1 MKQVANL
8 NCRLHT
14 GDMPYKCDECDFASV
29 YKDKYNTHVKIHLR
43 AKGMTEEEAN
53 TTLYYYCDKCG
64 KQFTN
69 QYREVQVTGLRFE
82 TRIQSQSE
90 F

>member
-1 MKQVANL
+1 MNLYFGQKTNNTGWANL
-8 NCRLHT
+8 QTSITYRLHT
-14 GDMPYKCDECDFASV
+14 GDMPYKCSECDFASV

-69 QYREVQVTGLRFE
+69 QYREA
-82 TRIQSQSE
+82 
-90 F
+90 

>member
-1 MKQVANL
+1 
-8 NCRLHT
+8 
-14 GDMPYKCDECDFASV
+14 MPYKCSECDFASV

-69 QYREVQVTGLRFE
+69 QYRDAQQ
-82 TRIQSQSE
+82 IY
-90 F
+90 

>member
-1 MKQVANL
+1 
-8 NCRLHT
+8 
-14 GDMPYKCDECDFASV
+14 MPYKCSECDFASV

-69 QYREVQVTGLRFE
+69 QYR
-82 TRIQSQSE
+82 
-90 F
+90 

>member
-1 MKQVANL
+1 
-8 NCRLHT
+8 
-14 GDMPYKCDECDFASV
+14 MPYKCSECDFASV

-69 QYREVQVTGLRFE
+69 QYRHVKQIIETPWGGFITTGFRPVFPPTRF
-82 TRIQSQSE
+82 IV
-90 F
+90 FF